1 MATNEGQEDPMSI
14 GPPGW
19 RVEAR
24 PRNNE
29 KYLGKIDWFYYEPG
43 TEKQYRSR
51 KSAWDR
57 YFEVM
62 SAYGEF
68 KDSQG
73 PEVGPSQSKAQKP
86 NMKKLMRMKMK
97 TASFDVVN
105 LPDSVTW
112 KLTDAENDNWA
123 PYVGNEMVTKAQ
135 QKLWE
140 ETFEL
145 AMLWE
150 DWPGH
155 GVNAE
160 QKDEANQGENAGTM
174 E

>member
-1 MATNEGQEDPMSI
+1 MFTSVQRKMATNEGQEDPMSI

-29 KYLGKIDWFYYEPG
+29 KYLGKIDW
-43 TEKQYRSR
+43 
-51 KSAWDR
+51 
-57 YFEVM
+57 
-62 SAYGEF
+62 
-68 KDSQG
+68 
-73 PEVGPSQSKAQKP
+73 AQKP

-97 TASFDVVN
+97 TASFDVAN

-160 QKDEANQGENAGTM
+160 QKDKANQGENAGTM
-174 E
+174 EYDDSE